1 MVAEVNLEVAKPR
14 AALLGFKRS
23 TGDWRKRVAEP
34 ERDGVDICAPNCLHK
49 EMALEAIR
57 HGKHVFS
64 EKPLALMWLMPKR

>member
-1 MVAEVNLEVAKPR
+1 
-14 AALLGFKRS
+14 
-23 TGDWRKRVAEP
+23 
-34 ERDGVDICAPNCLHK
+34 VDICAPNCLHK